1 MVVNGFNDFYVNV
14 GPDLAAKITEQ
25 ERDNIQ

>member
-14 GPDLAAKITEQ
+14 EPDLAAKITE
-25 ERDNIQ
+25 EKRDNIQ